1 MRQRSFAAAGQ
12 NRPVGGNLNAARF
25 ADILLSA
32 NTQPGLKSMDD
43 KTAKI
48 TAAILGGL
56 LAVGL
61 LGAGYFVSTTVLRG
75 RMAGNAVTVK
85 GFAER
90 DVKADLALW
99 TIGFSNT
106 GGNLPD
112 LYARNRADE
121 AAILTYL
128 RSRAFDD
135 KAINAQGVNLT
146 DQFANQDRSKVT
158 PEASRYV
165 LAEIILVRSTD
176 VARVDAATHALDE
189 LIAKGVTLTQNQV
202 DFEFTRLGDIKAPM
216 LKDATE
222 NARGAAQQFANDAGA
237 KVGSIQSANQGLF
250 SIASRDAAAGTPAD
264 NEYSPSGGANTIE
277 KRVRVVVTLTYY
289 LQR

>member
-1 MRQRSFAAAGQ
+1 
-12 NRPVGGNLNAARF
+12 
-25 ADILLSA
+25 
-32 NTQPGLKSMDD
+32 MDD

-90 DVKADLALW
+90 DVRADLALW
-99 TIGFSNT
+99 TIGYSNT
-106 GGNLPD
+106 GGRLSD
-112 LYARNRADE
+112 LYAKTRADE

-135 KAINAQGVNLT
+135 KAINVQGVNLT
-146 DQFANQDRSKVT
+146 DQAANQDRSKVT
-158 PEASRYV
+158 PEASRYL
-165 LAEIILVRSTD
+165 LAESIVVRSND
-176 VARVDAATHALDE
+176 VARVGAATRGLDD
-189 LIAKGVTLTQNQV
+189 LISKGVTSTQNQV
-202 DFEFTRLGDIKAPM
+202 DFEFTRLSDIKAPM
-216 LKDATE
+216 LKEATE

-237 KVGSIQSANQGLF
+237 KVGSIQAANQGLF
-250 SIASRDAAAGTPAD
+250 SINSRDAAAGTPGD
-264 NEYSPSGGANTIE
+264 DESSGGANTIE